1 MCALVQA
8 VCERAG
14 ASTSESAWKKAQMIM
29 DLMHD
34 VDNVTARV
42 KTLETYKS
50 QLEEY
55 KTTEKNQITALFDSD
70 NYRRNS
76 IEMWKITVQTLGE
89 KLDGMTK
96 KLDETTKKLD
106 ETRDVLFGKQGV
118 SRGLLEPRQ

>member
-1 MCALVQA
+1 
-8 VCERAG
+8 
-14 ASTSESAWKKAQMIM
+14 MIM

-96 KLDETTKKLD
+96 KLDET
-106 ETRDVLFGKQGV
+106 RDVLFGKQGV